1 MYKRYYDIDVDAKA
15 YANNI
20 VKAGG
25 RIPSD
30 ISSVSDFIRKL
41 KQNNLY
47 TSVADMWFL
56 RSNQNISSGNTL
68 YSLKNIKNTCTLVN
82 GPTRDDNGI
91 KTLKTTSQ
99 YLNIITPEIL
109 DNFTIC
115 FIGSNTASNST
126 GTPIFNFQVFGRAY
140 TDDTVSLDFAGTNAL
155 RMFSRTS
162 GVTTTVNPADS
173 SYGSSTFGFQ
183 GFSISHD
190 VSSNLFTYRRGT
202 TVTTTGTPRTK
213 LFLKNRIY
221 APTRNESGAEN
232 FLSLSDFIFSAF
244 FLFSTNVDS
253 NWNNIYN
260 IYKATAGKGLGLP

>member
-1 MYKRYYDIDVDAKA
+1 MRFYDLDIDVKNYAKRIIDAGYKCPA
-15 YANNI
+15 
-20 VKAGG
+20 
-25 RIPSD
+25 D
-30 ISSVSDFIRKL
+30 INSVSDFVKAL
-41 KQNNLY
+41 KANNLY
-47 TSVADMWFL
+47 YNVADMWFL
-56 RSNQNISSGNTL
+56 RSNQNISSGSTL
-68 YSLKNIKNTCTLVN
+68 YSLKNIANICTLVN

-91 KTLKTTSQ
+91 KTLKATSQ

-115 FIGSNTASNST
+115 FIGSNTGSNT
-126 GTPIFNFQVFGRAY
+126 TTPIFNFQRFERIY
-140 TDDTVSLDFAGTNAL
+140 SDDTVSLDFLGGSQL

-162 GVTTTVNPADS
+162 GVTNSVSPADS
-173 SYGSSTFGFQ
+173 SYGTSTFSFQ

-213 LFLKNRIY
+213 LLLKNRIY
-221 APTRNESGAEN
+221 APTRDENGSGVFN
-232 FLSLSDFIFSAF
+232 SLSDFIFSAF

-260 IYKATAGKGLGLP
+260 AYKTTAGKGLGLP

>member
-1 MYKRYYDIDVDAKA
+1 MRFYDLDIDVKNYAKRIVDAGYKC
-15 YANNI
+15 
-20 VKAGG
+20 
-25 RIPSD
+25 PSD
-30 ISSVSDFIRKL
+30 INSVSDFVKAL
-41 KQNNLY
+41 KANNLY
-47 TSVADMWFL
+47 YNVADMWFL
-56 RSNQNISSGNTL
+56 RSNQNINSGNTL
-68 YSLKNIKNTCTLVN
+68 YSLKNIANTCTLVN
-82 GPTRDDNGI
+82 NPTRDDNGI
-91 KTLKTTSQ
+91 KTLKATSQ

-115 FIGSNTASNST
+115 FIGSNTGSNT
-126 GTPIFNFQVFGRAY
+126 TTPIFNFQVFGRAY
-140 TDDTVSLDFAGTNAL
+140 TDDTVSLDFLSGSQL

-162 GVTTTVNPADS
+162 GVTTSVSPVDS
-173 SYGSSTFGFQ
+173 SYGSSTFNFQ

-202 TVTTTGTPRTK
+202 IVTTSGTPRAK
-213 LFLKNRIY
+213 LLLKNRIY

-260 IYKATAGKGLGLP
+260 AYKATAGKGLGLP

>member
-1 MYKRYYDIDVDAKA
+1 MRFYDLDIDVKNYAKRIVDAGYKCPA
-15 YANNI
+15 
-20 VKAGG
+20 
-25 RIPSD
+25 D
-30 ISSVSDFIRKL
+30 INSVSDFVKAL
-41 KQNNLY
+41 KANNLY
-47 TSVADMWFL
+47 YNVADMWFL

-68 YSLKNIKNTCTLVN
+68 YSLKNIANTCTLVN
-82 GPTRDDNGI
+82 NPTRDNNGI
-91 KTLKTTSQ
+91 KTLKATSQ
-99 YLNIITPEIL
+99 YLSIITPEIL

-115 FIGSNTASNST
+115 FIGSNTGANLTS
-126 GTPIFNFQVFGRAY
+126 TPIFNFQRLRTIY
-140 TDDTVSLDFAGTNAL
+140 SDDTVSLDFAGTNSL

-183 GFSISHD
+183 GISISHD
-190 VSSNLFTYRRGT
+190 VSSNLFSYRRGT

-213 LFLKNRIY
+213 LLLKNRIY
-221 APTRNESGAEN
+221 APTREETGEEN

-260 IYKATAGKGLGLP
+260 AYKTTAGKGLGLP

>member
-1 MYKRYYDIDVDAKA
+1 MRFYDLDIDVKNYAKRIVDAGYKC
-15 YANNI
+15 
-20 VKAGG
+20 
-25 RIPSD
+25 PSD
-30 ISSVSDFIRKL
+30 INSVSDFIKGL
-41 KQNNLY
+41 KASNLY
-47 TSVADMWFL
+47 YNVADMWFL

-68 YSLKNIKNTCTLVN
+68 YSLKNIANTCTLVN

-91 KTLKTTSQ
+91 KTLKATSQ

-115 FIGSNTASNST
+115 FIGSNTGSNT
-126 GTPIFNFQVFGRAY
+126 TTPIFNFQRFERIY
-140 TDDTVSLDFAGTNAL
+140 SDDTVSLDFLGGSQL

-162 GVTTTVNPADS
+162 GVTNSVSPADS
-173 SYGSSTFGFQ
+173 SYGTSTFNFQ

-202 TVTTTGTPRTK
+202 TITTTGTPRTK
-213 LFLKNRIY
+213 LLLKNRIY
-221 APTRNESGAEN
+221 APTRDENGSGVFN
-232 FLSLSDFIFSAF
+232 NLSDFIFSAF

-260 IYKATAGKGLGLP
+260 AYKTTAGKGLGLP

>member
-1 MYKRYYDIDVDAKA
+1 MRFYDLDIDVKNYAKRIIDAGYKCPA
-15 YANNI
+15 
-20 VKAGG
+20 
-25 RIPSD
+25 D
-30 ISSVSDFIRKL
+30 INSVSDFVKGL
-41 KQNNLY
+41 KTYNLY
-47 TSVADMWFL
+47 YNVADMWFL

-68 YSLKNIKNTCTLVN
+68 YGLKNIANTCTLVN
-82 GPTRDDNGI
+82 NPTRDDNGI
-91 KTLKTTSQ
+91 KTLKATSQ

-109 DNFTIC
+109 DNFTVC
-115 FIGSNTASNST
+115 FIGSNIGANLTS
-126 GTPIFNFQVFGRAY
+126 TPIFNFQKLRTIY
-140 TDDTVSLDFAGTNAL
+140 SDDTVSLDFAGTNSL

-183 GFSISHD
+183 GISISHD

-202 TVTTTGTPRTK
+202 TVTTSATPRIK
-213 LFLKNRIY
+213 LLLKNRIY
-221 APTRNESGAEN
+221 APTRDEGGSDQ

-260 IYKATAGKGLGLP
+260 IYKITAGKGLGLP

>member
-30 ISSVSDFIRKL
+30 IGSVSDFIRRL

-68 YSLKNIKNTCTLVN
+68 YSLKNIANTCTLVN

-91 KTLKTTSQ
+91 KTLKATSQ

-115 FIGSNTASNST
+115 FIGSNTGSNT
-126 GTPIFNFQVFGRAY
+126 TTPIFNFQRFERIY
-140 TDDTVSLDFAGTNAL
+140 SDDTVSLDFLGGSQL

-162 GVTTTVNPADS
+162 GVTNSVSPADS

-202 TVTTTGTPRTK
+202 TVTTTGTPRAK
-213 LFLKNRIY
+213 LLLKNRIY
-221 APTRNESGAEN
+221 APTRDENGSGVFN
-232 FLSLSDFIFSAF
+232 NLSDFIFSAF

-260 IYKATAGKGLGLP
+260 AYKTTAGKGLGLP

>member
-30 ISSVSDFIRKL
+30 IGSVSDFIRRL

-47 TSVADMWFL
+47 TNVADMWFL

-82 GPTRDDNGI
+82 SPTRDDNGI
-91 KTLKTTSQ
+91 KTLKATSQ

-115 FIGSNTASNST
+115 FIGSNTGSNT
-126 GTPIFNFQVFGRAY
+126 TTPIFNFQVFRRVY
-140 TDDTVSLDFAGTNAL
+140 TDDTVSLDFLGSQL

-162 GVTTTVNPADS
+162 GVTTSVSPADS
-173 SYGSSTFGFQ
+173 SYGSSTFNFQ

-202 TVTTTGTPRTK
+202 TVTTSGTPRTK
-213 LFLKNRIY
+213 LLLKNRIY
-221 APTRNESGAEN
+221 APTRDEGGADQFLN
-232 FLSLSDFIFSAF
+232 FSDFIFSAF